1 MAQQLKGDP
10 EQMLDFSHFLN
21 AWCAETRDR
30 LGSVQ
35 GRLAA
40 MEAGE
45 WDDENYRRFVE
56 DFEVVAAQVM
66 RAVSALD
73 GGLVPHL
80 RQLAHRYQELRDAGA

>member
-1 MAQQLKGDP
+1 MSQLHGNP
-10 EQMLDFSHFLN
+10 EQMLEFSHFLN

-30 LGSVQ
+30 LASVEA
-35 GRLAA
+35 RLAS

-56 DFEVVAAQVM
+56 QFEVLAASVM
-66 RAVSALD
+66 RTLAGLD